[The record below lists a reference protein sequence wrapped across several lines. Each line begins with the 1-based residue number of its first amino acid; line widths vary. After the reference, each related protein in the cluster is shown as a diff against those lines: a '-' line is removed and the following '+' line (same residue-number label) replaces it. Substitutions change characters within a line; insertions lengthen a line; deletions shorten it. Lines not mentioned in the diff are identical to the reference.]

1 MVRRLVAGS
10 VVSVLTEL
18 SQPLTLRMI
27 NHVPNAL
34 VRLRV
39 NTVVFFFFCSGRY
52 AAHEGRDSRS
62 GGGYAVALLR
72 RKMRRNV
79 LTAPARQSA
88 SRSYSYSNF
97 VLKLLMCL
105 VGYSAM
111 KT

>member
-39 NTVVFFFFCSGRY
+39 NTVVFFFF
-52 AAHEGRDSRS
+52 
-62 GGGYAVALLR
+62 L
-72 RKMRRNV
+72 
-79 LTAPARQSA
+79 
-88 SRSYSYSNF
+88 
-97 VLKLLMCL
+97 
-105 VGYSAM
+105 
-111 KT
+111 